1 MDFDPAKLIP
11 QPNQVFS
18 YKSRLLRRKPASKV
32 ALFVGRPEKGILLF
46 SAKPVLAVIMLMAIY
61 VLSCGKIER
70 KLLSRQN
77 G

>member
-1 MDFDPAKLIP
+1 
-11 QPNQVFS
+11 
-18 YKSRLLRRKPASKV
+18 V
-32 ALFVGRPEKGILLF
+32 AIFVGRREKGILLF